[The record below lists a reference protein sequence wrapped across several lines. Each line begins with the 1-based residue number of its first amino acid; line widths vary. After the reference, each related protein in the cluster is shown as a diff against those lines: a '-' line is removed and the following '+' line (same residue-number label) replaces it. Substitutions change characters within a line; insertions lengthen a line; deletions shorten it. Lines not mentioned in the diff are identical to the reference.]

1 MCYNVAMSNGPQKGR
16 RTLNISLTPHLHGFV
31 MERVESGLYTSA
43 SEVVRE
49 GLRSLAGSAEDPRLE
64 NPTLEN
70 RTLENRTLEHPTLD
84 DAARWRD
91 LRARLLEGEHALRAE
106 RIESLGSLFLAGVE
120 FELARLRQ
128 ADPGASEATL
138 SKRLAV
144 WLRGRCAGEAGS
156 TPGSS
161 LRASDPEMHDGGL
174 GRPVSEDR
182 LRKLRGGG

>member
-1 MCYNVAMSNGPQKGR
+1 MPNVSQGGG
-16 RTLNISLTPHLHGFV
+16 RTLSVSLTPDLYAFV
-31 MERVESGLYTSA
+31 MECVELGLHTSPG
-43 SEVVRE
+43 EVLRE
-49 GLRSLAGSAEDPRLE
+49 GLRSLMHSAEDPSQAD
-64 NPTLEN
+64 T
-70 RTLENRTLEHPTLD
+70 
-84 DAARWRD
+84 ARWRE

-106 RIESLGSLFLAGVE
+106 RSESLGSLFLGGVE

-128 ADPGASEATL
+128 ADPGASEETL

-144 WLRGRCAGEAGS
+144 WLRGRCAGRAGS

-161 LRASDPEMHDGGL
+161 VRASDPDMHDGGL